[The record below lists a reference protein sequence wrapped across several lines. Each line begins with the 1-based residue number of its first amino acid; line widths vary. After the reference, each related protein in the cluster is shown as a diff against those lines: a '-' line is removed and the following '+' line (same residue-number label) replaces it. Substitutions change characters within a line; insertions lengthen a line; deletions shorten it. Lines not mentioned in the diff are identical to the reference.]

1 MTIRYAVADGLWSD
15 PTTWDGGTA
24 IPGAADTVYA
34 GGFTVAVHQN
44 IEVSLLST
52 VGDIGLSIPEGGTF
66 NVDDGLAITGSVI
79 AGLSTCVTGQ
89 PVTGDPITI
98 TGDATGGQE
107 SACGIYAASVIIGG
121 NVVGG
126 SGTAAHGA
134 YADTALTVG
143 GNATGGGGDG
153 AYGAY
158 ADTAL
163 TVGGNATGGGGVS
176 AHGAYAFTALTVG
189 GNATGGGGVS
199 AYGAFSG
206 GNLTVTGNATGGGAA
221 AAYGAV
227 AWSQATVS
235 GDATASAT
243 ASAVLTPTVATVGGM
258 ITNSPD
264 RVAVVGNLRCI
275 AGQPLIIRMYD
286 DADPPQL
293 RTVTDSPWEV
303 EVSPGVTASFRL
315 MMTATVSSTG
325 AQIAAATTA

>member
-34 GGFTVAVHQN
+34 GGFTVAVHQD

-126 SGTAAHGA
+126 SGYAAHGA
-134 YADTALTVG
+134 FADTALTVG

-158 ADTAL
+158 A
-163 TVGGNATGGGGVS
+163 
-176 AHGAYAFTALTVG
+176 YTALTVG

-206 GNLTVTGNATGGGAA
+206 GNLTVTGNATGGGGF

-227 AWSQATVS
+227 ASSQATVS

-243 ASAVLTPTVATVGGM
+243 ASAVRTQTVATVGGM

-264 RVAVVGNLRCI
+264 RAAVVGNLRCI

>member
-66 NVDDGLAITGSVI
+66 NVDDGLVITGSVI

-126 SGTAAHGA
+126 SGYAAHGA
-134 YADTALTVG
+134 FADTALTVG

-158 ADTAL
+158 AYTAI
-163 TVGGNATGGGGVS
+163 TVGGNATGGGGV
-176 AHGAYAFTALTVG
+176 
-189 GNATGGGGVS
+189 
-199 AYGAFSG
+199 
-206 GNLTVTGNATGGGAA
+206 

-227 AWSQATVS
+227 AGSQATVS

-243 ASAVLTPTVATVGGM
+243 ASAVRTQTVATVGGM

-264 RVAVVGNLRCI
+264 MPAVVGNLRCI